1 MSDKKI
7 PAAGDEVYD
16 IHGQAASYVANSAH
30 GHVVEPIYEDEDGE
44 PHYSKPQVWREVFSS
59 PPTAKL
65 HGEIAELEAKLNATR
80 AELYRV
86 QEQRRT
92 EDSAYAGRLNERKRF
107 KQLET
112 LDDFIAGKITHFF
125 VVEGYGERMSI
136 QAFDDFM
143 KPADSDGGRYD
154 RKLRLLSLFGGSKG
168 DLAWRVDHYSDGS
181 GGSHGRVFP
190 ALSHED
196 AVRLASEWLE
206 GRYADIRTKEHKYAS
221 LDLANAAKR
230 FGLTVPDDIA
240 DWAKQTADAAH
251 AKNLE
256 HARKQVADA
265 QAKLRELEA

>member
-1 MSDKKI
+1 VSEFKN
-7 PAAGDEVYD
+7 GDTVFD
-16 IHGQAASYVANSAH
+16 IHGREGSYLARCSG
-30 GHVVEPIYEDEDGE
+30 GHVVQPVYTHDDDLEEYLGE
-44 PHYSKPQVWREVFSS
+44 PETWREVFKT
-59 PPTAKL
+59 PPTVKL
-65 HGEIAELEAKLNATR
+65 HGEVAELEAKLNATR
-80 AELYRV
+80 SELYQI

-92 EDSAYAGRLNERKRF
+92 EDRDYAARADERKRF
-107 KQLET
+107 AQLQT

-143 KPADSDGGRYD
+143 KPADSDGSRYE

-190 ALSHED
+190 ALSYED
-196 AVRLASEWLE
+196 AVRHASEWLE
-206 GRYADIRTKEHKYAS
+206 GRYADIRTKEHKHAS
-221 LDLANAAKR
+221 LDLANAAER
-230 FGLTVPDDIA
+230 FGLSVPDDIA
-240 DWAKQTADAAH
+240 GWAKATADAAH

-265 QAKLRELEA
+265 QAKLQALEAQ